1 MKKKHN
7 AALSTFLVLLSLAF
21 VGGAGYLLWREM
33 PKKEADTSVST
44 LDTGSVFSSTSTVEP
59 EREPEYEGDKSAVV
73 SSAVTSSAASSAASS
88 SSQTEPAAQTDTN
101 AQKAQTL
108 LESMTLDEKICQ
120 LFYTTPESLTGY
132 DTVTMAGDATKQA
145 LEAMP
150 VGGLIYFS
158 KNLVDRSQAAT
169 MLANT
174 KTYGKIPV
182 FLGVDEEGGT
192 VSRIGSNAA
201 MGGTKVDSMGSYG
214 AKGDPS
220 AVYSAGT
227 TIAGEL
233 SGLGFNMDFAPVADV
248 AESSSSVIG
257 SRSFGTDPKLCASL
271 VSVMVKSLTDGGIV
285 SCLKHFP
292 GYGSATGDDHKG
304 SASVTKTLEELEAV
318 DFLPFQAGISDGVPF
333 VLVSHLSVP
342 SVTGDDTP
350 SDLSSKIVTEL
361 LRDKLGFKGIIITDS
376 QQMESITD
384 LYSSGDAAVAA
395 LQAGADMVLM
405 PEDLATAVSGVK
417 NAVSSGKLAESRIDE
432 SVLRILTVKYQFGIL
447 AA

>member
-7 AALSTFLVLLSLAF
+7 AALSTILVLLSLGL

-33 PKKEADTSVST
+33 PKKAPDTSVST
-44 LDTGSVFSSTSTVEP
+44 LDTGSVFSSASTVEP
-59 EREPEYEGDKSAVV
+59 EREPAYEGDKSAPVEA
-73 SSAVTSSAASSAASS
+73 SSSSAASS
-88 SSQTEPAAQTDTN
+88 SAAASSSQTEQPAAGDTN
-101 AQKAQTL
+101 AQKAQAL
-108 LESMTLDEKICQ
+108 LESMTLEEKICQ

-145 LEAMP
+145 LEKTP

-158 KNLVDRSQAAT
+158 KNLVDRDQTAA

-201 MGGTKVDSMGSYG
+201 MGGTKIDSMGSYG
-214 AKGDPS
+214 QKGDPS
-220 AVYSAGT
+220 AVYQAGT
-227 TIAGEL
+227 AIADEL
-233 SGLGFNMDFAPVADV
+233 TGLGFNMDFAPVADV
-248 AESSSSVIG
+248 AENSSSVIG

-271 VSVMVKSLTDGGIV
+271 VSVMVKSLTDGKIV

-304 SASVTKTLEELEAV
+304 SASVTKTLDELESV

-350 SDLSSKIVTEL
+350 SDLSSKIVTDL
-361 LRDKLGFKGIIITDS
+361 LRTELGFTGVIVTDS

-384 LYSSGDAAVAA
+384 VYSSGDAAVAA

-405 PEDLATAVSGVK
+405 PQDLAAAVSGVQD
-417 NAVSSGKLAESRIDE
+417 AVSSGKLTESRINE

-447 AA
+447 AG